1 MTMQDAILKRIEQ
14 LKLSNNLTQYAMCER
29 AGIPQATVI
38 SFKRKRSRDIGVTNL
53 YRICTGLGVSIIEFF
68 DSPLFNNIEID

>member
-14 LKLSNNLTQYAMCER
+14 LKSASNLTQYAMCEK
-29 AGIPQATVI
+29 AGIPQTTVI

-68 DSPLFNNIEID
+68 DSPLFDDIDID